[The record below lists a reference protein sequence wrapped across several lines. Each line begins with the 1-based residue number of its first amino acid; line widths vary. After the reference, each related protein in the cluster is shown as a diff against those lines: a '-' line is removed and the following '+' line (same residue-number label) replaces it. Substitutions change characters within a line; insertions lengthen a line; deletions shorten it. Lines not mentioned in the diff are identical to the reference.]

1 MRILLTGATGFLG
14 NNIARALVEQ
24 GHSIVVTLRHSSNRR
39 SLDNIP
45 HEPVNFDFESPE
57 DLSIAFENVDAVI
70 HSAALI
76 QIGWSKLALSRKIN
90 VEATSRIAEA
100 ARRRNIRMVH
110 ISTIDALGMTTE
122 SQLGTEAHLNPPKP
136 GCSYVISKREAETAV
151 ILEVANGLDA
161 VIVNPGYMV
170 GPYDWRPSSGEIMLT
185 LKKQFMP
192 LAPAGGCCVADVRDV
207 AEGVISAMKHGNT
220 GERYILGGV
229 NMSYLELF
237 QQMAS
242 VIQCRSPKVK
252 LPNWLASAVGKSGDL
267 IGKIQGREPAI
278 NSAATGMG
286 QLFHY
291 CDSEKAKRELGY
303 QIGSVQD
310 GLQDAW
316 EWFQANGYA

>member
-39 SLDNIP
+39 TLDGIP
-45 HEPVNFDFESPE
+45 HEPVNLDFESPE
-57 DLSIAFENVDAVI
+57 DLSIAFKNIDAVI

-90 VEATSRIAEA
+90 VEATTRIAEA

-122 SQLGTEAHLNPPKP
+122 SELGTETHLNPPKP
-136 GCSYVISKREAETAV
+136 GNSYVISKREAETAI

-161 VIVNPGYMV
+161 VIVNPGFMV
-170 GPYDWRPSSGEIMLT
+170 GPNDWRPSSGEIMLT
-185 LKKQFMP
+185 LKNQFMP
-192 LAPAGGCCVADVRDV
+192 FAPAGGCCVADVRDV
-207 AEGVISAMKHGNT
+207 ADGVISALKHGNT
-220 GERYILGGV
+220 GERYILGGI
-229 NMSYLELF
+229 NMSYVDLF
-237 QQMAS
+237 QQMATAM
-242 VIQCRSPKVK
+242 QCRSPKLK
-252 LPNWLASAVGKSGDL
+252 LPNWLASVVGKSGDL
-267 IGKIQGREPAI
+267 IGKIRGTEPSI
-278 NSAATGMG
+278 NSASTEMG

-316 EWFQANGYA
+316 DWFQVKGYV

>member
-14 NNIARALVEQ
+14 NNIARSLVEQ

-39 SLDNIP
+39 TLDGIP
-45 HEPVNFDFESPE
+45 HESVNLDFEAPG

-90 VEATSRIAEA
+90 VEATARIAEM

-122 SQLGTEAHLNPPKP
+122 SEFGTETHLNPPKP
-136 GCSYVISKREAETAV
+136 GCSYVVSKREAETAV

-161 VIVNPGYMV
+161 VIVNPGFMI
-170 GPYDWRPSSGEIMLT
+170 GPYDWRPSSGEVMLT

-192 LAPAGGCCVADVRDV
+192 FAPAGGCCVADVRDV
-207 AEGVISAMKHGNT
+207 ADGVISALEHGNT
-220 GERYILGGV
+220 GERYILGGI
-229 NMSYLELF
+229 NMSYFDLF
-237 QQMAS
+237 QQMAA
-242 VIQCRSPKVK
+242 VMQCRSPKLK
-252 LPNWLASAVGKSGDL
+252 LPNWLASVVGKSGDL
-267 IGKIQGREPAI
+267 VGKIRGKEPSI
-278 NSAATGMG
+278 NSAATEMG

-291 CDSEKAKRELGY
+291 CDSEKAKQELGY
-303 QIGSVQD
+303 RIGSVQD

-316 EWFQANGYA
+316 DWFRLKGYV

>member
-14 NNIARALVEQ
+14 NNIARSLVKQ
-24 GHSIVVTLRHSSNRR
+24 GHSIVVTLRHSSNQRT
-39 SLDNIP
+39 LDGIP
-45 HEPVNFDFESPE
+45 HEPVIVDFESPA
-57 DLSIAFENVDAVI
+57 DLSIAFENIDAVI

-76 QIGWSKLALSRKIN
+76 QIGWTKLALSRKIN

-122 SQLGTEAHLNPPKP
+122 TELGTETHLNPPKP

-161 VIVNPGYMV
+161 VIVNPGFMV
-170 GPYDWRPSSGEIMLT
+170 GPYDWRPSSGEMMLT

-207 AEGVISAMKHGNT
+207 ADGVISAMEHGKT
-220 GERYILGGV
+220 GERYILGGI
-229 NMSYLELF
+229 NMSYQELF
-237 QQMAS
+237 HQMAS
-242 VIQCRSPKVK
+242 VMQCRSPKAK
-252 LPNWLASAVGKSGDL
+252 LPNWLASLVGKSGDL

-278 NSAATGMG
+278 NSAATKMG

-291 CDSEKAKRELGY
+291 CDSEKAKQELGY
-303 QIGSVQD
+303 QIGSVED
-310 GLQDAW
+310 GLKDAW
-316 EWFQANGYA
+316 DWFQANGYV